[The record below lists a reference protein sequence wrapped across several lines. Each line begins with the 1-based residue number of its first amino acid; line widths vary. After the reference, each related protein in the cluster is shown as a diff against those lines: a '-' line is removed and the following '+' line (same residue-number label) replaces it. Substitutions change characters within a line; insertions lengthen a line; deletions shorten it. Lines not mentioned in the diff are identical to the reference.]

1 MEIGFSG
8 VVTAYIFQIFVTNLA
23 VKTTLKSKIHIN
35 RFKQYF
41 NNNIIFVNVLH
52 RNPMFD
58 LKNRR
63 FIRSINRISIMHEY
77 RSDPKH
83 NKRRLKKLKKITITL
98 SILHFTLTLKTTFL

>member
-1 MEIGFSG
+1 MEAGISG
-8 VVTAYIFQIFVTNLA
+8 IVTAYIFQIFVTNLVIKA
-23 VKTTLKSKIHIN
+23 TLKSKIYTN

-52 RNPMFD
+52 RYSMFD
-58 LKNRR
+58 PKNRR
-63 FIRSINRISIMHEY
+63 SIRSINRLSIMHEY
-77 RSDPKH
+77 RFDPKH